1 MSLSSAASPSDDAFA
16 AEPRRRWRG
25 VREAVA
31 LVWSTGPRSTM
42 LLAFF
47 SLVQAVLPFLSF
59 YATKRLL
66 DAVAGAVREPGSER
80 AAEDAVIFA
89 AAAIEKI

>member
-1 MSLSSAASPSDDAFA
+1 MSRAAPSFDEGSADA
-16 AEPRRRWRG
+16 PRRRWRG

-31 LVWSTGPRSTM
+31 LVWSTGPKKTA
-42 LLAFF
+42 LLVVV
-47 SLVQAVLPFLSF
+47 SLGQAVLPFLGF